1 MSEFTPEQRR
11 QFAGLVAQA
20 WSDEALAT
28 RYLVEPAAV
37 LAEYGLPT
45 DGPVP
50 ALPVRPDLEISD
62 EELSSVS
69 AAAFSTCGTISSVS
83 CPAGTVGTAG
93 SGESCVQL

>member
-50 ALPVRPDLEISD
+50 ALPARPDLEISD
-62 EELSSVS
+62 EELTSVS
-69 AAAFSTCGTISSVS
+69 AAFSTCGTVSSIS
-83 CPAGTVGTAG
+83 CPGGTVGTAG
-93 SGESCVQL
+93 SADSCDIL